1 MTQIQALTPGGFT
14 ATITCPESE
23 ADPGAW
29 LLEVDKWLTRNNFK
43 PLPQP
48 QSGGWNK
55 GGKTNT
61 PRNWVDVIDN
71 TLYVFFGWSG
81 ANVEENN
88 ANKKEWQRKI
98 TEATGVHAEVDKT
111 TFGKDAKGRD
121 IWTYA
126 YPIKVGVK
134 LLEVLPADQFER
146 KPALVERLAK
156 AKKG

>member
-14 ATITCPESE
+14 ATITCPDDEHDAGE
-23 ADPGAW
+23 W
-29 LLEVDKWLTRNNFK
+29 LMRVDRWLTQNHFK
-43 PLPQP
+43 PLPV
-48 QSGGWNK
+48 QSGGNWGK
-55 GGKTNT
+55 GGKAK
-61 PRNWVDVIDN
+61 NWVDVIDN

-98 TEATGVHAEVDKT
+98 TEATGVFAEVDKT

-134 LLEVLPADQFER
+134 LLEVLPEDQFER
-146 KPALVERLAK
+146 KEALKKRLE